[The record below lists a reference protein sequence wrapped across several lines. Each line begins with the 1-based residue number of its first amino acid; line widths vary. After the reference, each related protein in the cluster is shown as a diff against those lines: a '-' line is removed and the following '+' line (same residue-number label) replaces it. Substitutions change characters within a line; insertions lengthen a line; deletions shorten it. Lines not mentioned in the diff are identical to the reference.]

1 MEKADKKAARR
12 EAKERRRKFLEEEQW
27 EKLDA
32 GLAAHDC
39 CGDVFR
45 DFDGHTH
52 EAWLLQ
58 CPKGTDP
65 RQLDGKR
72 LKLPG
77 KKRLG
82 NLRVRAVG
90 YSTPHSET
98 VGYVSS
104 KGKYAIRNLPL
115 AGYVVVSKRPK
126 AQQPVAGVEE
136 QEFPTIP
143 PPPKILVRHRH
154 PLFGSDYQQRIELP
168 EEIAKSLRQAD
179 KKNLKTKA
187 KLYRTANYYKIRSNL
202 LATGQTLEQKE
213 QLVRQ
218 SVLTGRTPQFMKSIA
233 LTNHSDEEVEETAP
247 VKKSKNKKNNGSVE
261 ENGYE
266 LVKIEEED
274 QEENSMTVKKQKK
287 LKSNGKIPLNGADN
301 ILDDVENREEE
312 VIASKKQKRKSNGQV
327 LVNGSTN
334 NLDVV
339 AVIEDKPASVKKRKK
354 ARDNEVVVIDDD
366 VVEVKKEQDVEVK
379 KEKDAEAPPRKRKK
393 QKTVE

>member
-1 MEKADKKAARR
+1 MEKVDKKAARR

-45 DFDGHTH
+45 NFDGHTH

-126 AQQPVAGVEE
+126 AQQPVAGEEE

-143 PPPKILVRHRH
+143 PPPKILVRNRH
-154 PLFGSDYQQRIELP
+154 PLFGSDYQHRIELP
-168 EEIAKSLRQAD
+168 EEISKSLRQAD

-187 KLYRTANYYKIRSNL
+187 KLYRTANYYKIRSKL
-202 LATGQTLEQKE
+202 LATTQTLEQKE

-218 SVLTGRTPQFMKSIA
+218 SVLTGLKPQFMESIT
-233 LTNHSDEEVEETAP
+233 LTNHSDEEAEEAAP
-247 VKKSKNKKNNGSVE
+247 VKKIKKKKNNGSVE

-266 LVKIEEED
+266 LVKIKEED
-274 QEENSMTVKKQKK
+274 SSPSKKQKK
-287 LKSNGKIPLNGADN
+287 RKSNGKISVNGEEN

-312 VIASKKQKRKSNGQV
+312 VIASKKQKRKSNGQM
-327 LVNGSTN
+327 LVNGATN
-334 NLDVV
+334 NLDEVV
-339 AVIEDKPASVKKRKK
+339 VIDDKPASVKKRKK

-366 VVEVKKEQDVEVK
+366 DVEVKKEQDVEVK
-379 KEKDAEAPPRKRKK
+379 KEETAEAPPRKRKK